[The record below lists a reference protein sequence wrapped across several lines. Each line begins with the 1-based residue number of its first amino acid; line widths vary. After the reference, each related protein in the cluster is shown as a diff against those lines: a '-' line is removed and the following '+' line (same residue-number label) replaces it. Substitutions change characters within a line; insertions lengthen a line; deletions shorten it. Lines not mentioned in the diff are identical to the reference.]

1 MCLGAGDDGF
11 VYLARHVPTGI
22 YAAAKCRG
30 MVYLKEEY
38 HNECKHLNALGQL
51 YGAWNHEEYNGY
63 LIMPFVDGKQIGS
76 YSLGP
81 VPWIKTT
88 LEGNCLQFSDLSA
101 GLRLIRS
108 MANQL
113 IYITQK
119 GALHDQNPKNIMVT
133 NDYSNVVLVDFG
145 SSDDFSRSSSPYLVP
160 FNTSTF
166 STPIYAFCCHY
177 LLDTRK
183 YLSELQEGK
192 ITEPSPIVKFLK
204 VISID
209 HWNLK
214 LDKFLNELEILE
226 KSNAS

>member
-1 MCLGAGDDGF
+1 MGLFIQQDTFLQGF
-11 VYLARHVPTGI
+11 TQLLNTEGW
-22 YAAAKCRG
+22 
-30 MVYLKEEY
+30 VYLKEECHGEY
-38 HNECKHLNALGQL
+38 KRLNALGQL
-51 YGAWNHEEYNGY
+51 YGAWNHEKYDGY
-63 LIMPFVDGKQIGS
+63 LIMPFVDGKQIDS
-76 YSLGP
+76 YSL
-81 VPWIKTT
+81 VSSPWIKTT
-88 LEGNCLQFSDLSA
+88 LEGNCLQFSDLPA

-108 MANQL
+108 MADQL

-119 GALHDQNPKNIMVT
+119 GALHDQNVKNIMLT
-133 NDYSNVVLVDFG
+133 NDYQNVVLVDFG
-145 SSDDFSRSSSPYLVP
+145 SSDDFSISSSPSLAP

-166 STPIYAFCCHY
+166 STPVYSFCCNY

-183 YLSELQEGK
+183 YLSELKEGQ

-226 KSNAS
+226 KSIAS